1 MSKKGLLVVIE
12 GLDGSGKGTQLQLL
26 KEFLEKEGI
35 HGNRSQIE
43 LFSEQHDEVYSKN
56 LQVNMLKDFLKGQK
70 KDFEMYDFPRY
81 YDNYWGKMVGKM
93 LAGDFGVK
101 INPYF
106 KSIYFLLDQ
115 ADASKQIKKDLA
127 QGKIV
132 ICNRFITS
140 SYIFQ
145 KALIRTR
152 KDKEEFEDWLEKTGY
167 EELGIAR
174 PDVVIALYVKPEVA
188 QELILKKNKRAY
200 LTKTAKDLNERN
212 LKMQIRAG
220 FEMRRL
226 CRTNKKWHLINCMDG
241 DKLLPIEAVSE
252 KIKDL
257 LRSYL

>member
-1 MSKKGLLVVIE
+1 MPKKGLLVVIE
-12 GLDGSGKGTQLQLL
+12 GLDGSGKGTQLELL
-26 KEFLEKEGI
+26 KNYLEKEGV

-43 LFSEQHDEVYSKN
+43 LFSEQYDEVYSKN
-56 LQVNMLKDFLKGQK
+56 MQVNILKEFLKEGK
-70 KDFEMYDFPRY
+70 KEFEIYDFPRY
-81 YDNYWGKMVGKM
+81 YDNYWGKMVGRM

-101 INPYF
+101 LNPYL
-106 KSIYFLLDQ
+106 KSMFFLLDQ
-115 ADASKQIKKDLA
+115 ADGSKQIKKDLA
-127 QGKIV
+127 QGKVV

-152 KDKEEFEDWLEKTGY
+152 KDKELYQAWLEKTGY

-188 QELILKKNKRAY
+188 QELILKKESRAY
-200 LTKTAKDLNERN
+200 LTKAAKDLNERN

-226 CRTNKKWHLINCMDG
+226 CRFNKKWHLINCMDG
-241 DKLLPIEAVSE
+241 KRLLSKEEVALKIRKLIE
-252 KIKDL
+252 
-257 LRSYL
+257 SYL